1 MGNAPLADELDDGDF
16 CRSRANQLLI
26 LLLLA
31 AVVVVVVVVVVD
43 GPFGKTESRPVYA
56 ISSLKNSSTGRK
68 NRWSRGFRVERK
80 RTGLSRAEALQGGG
94 WRQRQASAVPFTL
107 RARVSKANFTITYI
121 HSIRQQTHPTTIRD
135 SFLVGY
141 LSIYVRDVHSWNG
154 TTQ

>member
-31 AVVVVVVVVVVD
+31 AAVAVVVVD

-56 ISSLKNSSTGRK
+56 ISSLKNSSTERK
-68 NRWSRGFRVERK
+68 NRWSRDFRVERK
-80 RTGLSRAEALQGGG
+80 RTGLSRTESLQGGRS
-94 WRQRQASAVPFTL
+94 RQRQASAVPFAL
-107 RARVSKANFTITYI
+107 RARVSEANFTITYI